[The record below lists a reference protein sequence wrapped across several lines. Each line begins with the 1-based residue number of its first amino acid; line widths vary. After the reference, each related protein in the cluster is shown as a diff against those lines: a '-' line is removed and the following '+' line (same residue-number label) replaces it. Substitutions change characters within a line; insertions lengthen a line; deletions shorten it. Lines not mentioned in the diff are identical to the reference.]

1 MERVGNR
8 KGKQTLNEVDCQRA
22 RQRKNRI
29 VSNRGKGIRKVNPM
43 ERDTVS
49 EKYRPGRKE
58 GGTKKKRGA
67 ASSLT
72 KSQLSSKMLVS
83 SRKAIRNSASAKF
96 KQPDPSWSG
105 SEFQAVNS

>member
-22 RQRKNRI
+22 EQRKNRI

-43 ERDTVS
+43 EREDTGS
-49 EKYRPGRKE
+49 EKYRPGRRKE
-58 GGTKKKRGA
+58 PKRREGLLLV
-67 ASSLT
+67 SP

-83 SRKAIRNSASAKF
+83 SRKAITELSLS
-96 KQPDPSWSG
+96 
-105 SEFQAVNS
+105 

>member
-29 VSNRGKGIRKVNPM
+29 VSNRGKGISKVNRM

-58 GGTKKKRGA
+58 GGTKKKRG

-83 SRKAIRNSASAKF
+83 SRKAIRNSASAEF
-96 KQPDPSWSG
+96 KQPDPSCSG
-105 SEFQAVNS
+105 SELQAVNR

>member
-1 MERVGNR
+1 
-8 KGKQTLNEVDCQRA
+8 
-22 RQRKNRI
+22 
-29 VSNRGKGIRKVNPM
+29 M

-49 EKYRPGRKE
+49 ENTDQGGRKGE
-58 GGTKKKRGA
+58 PKKKRGA
-67 ASSLT
+67 ASNFT

-105 SEFQAVNS
+105 LEFQE